1 MGMAWKVE
9 GERDKDNCPLSYFNL
24 DVQGPEFFRVEAII
38 SHVTCHMSFMSQ
50 NLDFSRVRFKKLQ
63 FQF

>member
-1 MGMAWKVE
+1 ME

-38 SHVTCHMSFMSQ
+38 SHVTCHSCEEPGF
-50 NLDFSRVRFKKLQ
+50 FKGKVQEVTVSVLKC
-63 FQF
+63 FKF